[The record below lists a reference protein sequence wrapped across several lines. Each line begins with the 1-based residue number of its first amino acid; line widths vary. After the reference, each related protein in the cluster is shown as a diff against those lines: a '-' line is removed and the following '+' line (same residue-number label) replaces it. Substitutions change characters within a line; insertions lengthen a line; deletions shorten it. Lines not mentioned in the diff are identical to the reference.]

1 MMDISAM
8 VAACLGNWMGRGIVA
23 RLRERPLAV

>member
-1 MMDISAM
+1 MRVSGMGTF
-8 VAACLGNWMGRGIVA
+8 LGNWMGREIAA